1 MKLDLVKNEET
12 EAALN
17 VVDTTDIRFNFF
29 KDTIKKDLEVVGWQ
43 NKAIKIFGDF
53 QIYSDFQLELNSFDH
68 IVAYLTGNNFDRVGA
83 SLEAHIACR
92 CPEHFLK
99 FLILKNYD
107 FSKNDIDMLA
117 EKYTYYV
124 LAASDLLRNEPSDK
138 ARDEIE
144 ALDKKYFDGED
155 PTLWKYLDP
164 QFLN

>member
-1 MKLDLVKNEET
+1 
-12 EAALN
+12 
-17 VVDTTDIRFNFF
+17 
-29 KDTIKKDLEVVGWQ
+29 
-43 NKAIKIFGDF
+43 
-53 QIYSDFQLELNSFDH
+53 
-68 IVAYLTGNNFDRVGA
+68 
-83 SLEAHIACR
+83 
-92 CPEHFLK
+92 
-99 FLILKNYD
+99 
-107 FSKNDIDMLA
+107 MLA